1 MGDTGGKL
9 IAIGEA
15 LIDLVP
21 DGEKY
26 IPAVG
31 GAPANVAAAFA
42 KLGGRASLITQV
54 GKDRFGE
61 KITEKLNSCGV
72 DTSMISVIDKAN
84 TGLSVV
90 FNREDG
96 DREFCFYR
104 NPSADMLYTPEQLKK
119 EWFADCFALHYGSLS
134 LAAQGMK
141 EAHKKAIE
149 FARENGAIISFD
161 INLRPALWGSKEEML
176 SAVRKFLPC
185 CDILKLSE
193 DELWELTAGG
203 GETVS
208 GLFVGNVKMIMLTLG
223 KGGARVFTKDKVVSA
238 AAVPCKAV
246 DTTGAGDGCIA
257 AFLRCLSE
265 EEVSAKML
273 AQISC
278 DKIKG
283 MLEFSQRFCAVSVMA
298 RGAIDSY
305 PTAEKMGLFRK
316 DI

>member
-1 MGDTGGKL
+1 MGKKL

-42 KLGGRASLITQV
+42 KLGGSAALITQV

-61 KITEKLNSCGV
+61 KITEKLKNCGV
-72 DTSMISVIDKAN
+72 DTSMISVTDRAN

-104 NPSADMLYTPEQLKK
+104 SPSADMLYTPGQIKK
-119 EWFADCFALHYGSLS
+119 EWFTGCFALHYGSLS

-141 EAHKKAIE
+141 EAHRKAIE

-161 INLRPALWGSKEEML
+161 INLRPALWGSNEEML
-176 SAVRKFLPC
+176 SAVKEFLPC

-193 DELWELTAGG
+193 EELCELSAGEDVG
-203 GETVS
+203 S
-208 GLFVGNVKMIMLTLG
+208 LFVGNIKMIMLTLG
-223 KGGARVFTKDKVVSA
+223 KDGARIFTKDRVICA
-238 AAVPCKAV
+238 AAVPCKAA

-265 EEVSAKML
+265 EEVTAETLAKL
-273 AQISC
+273 SC
-278 DKIKG
+278 DKIKN
-283 MLEFSQRFCAVSVMA
+283 MLDISQRFCGISVMS

-305 PTAEKMGLFRK
+305 PTAEEMGLFRK
-316 DI
+316 DV